1 MNWNTKTANIIQIKK
16 YARVLGVSDMMAHVL
31 VNRGLSIEVA
41 QALLENPAMLLE
53 APEDII
59 GAEAAAAKIMEYL
72 QKPGAEIWVFADY
85 DVDGI
90 TSGYVITDFL
100 RRASDNEVFVY
111 YPDREEHYGL
121 NMNFCNNI
129 VARKEQDGVDILV
142 VTVDNGVAALKE
154 IERLQQGGVEV
165 VVTDHHQ
172 PQATLPNCIVCDPHV
187 SEESAGH
194 HLAGVGVAW
203 KVCQLID
210 NAMDL
215 DIIHEYLFAVAIGTV
230 ADVMPMTH
238 ENMAL
243 VNMGLDQLNSKID
256 CPNAFQVFKGHIEKD
271 TLTATDIAWD
281 VAPKLNACGRMGDI
295 EQAAVLFYMNDSE
308 KQEIIDAI
316 LNIIEVNE
324 ERKSHTKRAERAI
337 DKMNF
342 DNDYVCIFDANDYP
356 AGIAGPVAG
365 KIAVKFNKPAFV
377 LQGEEVLT
385 GSARSA
391 GGISLQ
397 ALLAIELQKGNIV
410 SFGGHDAACGLS
422 IKAEMVDAFRQSIN
436 ETISQM
442 IENSEVTAVETE
454 LIIDAEISLAELNNN
469 VLKEIN
475 ILPYDKNTFAAPV
488 FSLNNLE
495 VISTKRSKN
504 NPNNICFTLKDMCG
518 NMAQIWAW
526 KFGDLYESIGE
537 PERIDL
543 AGSID
548 KDFMSKYKCTLKVV
562 DMRAAS

>member
-16 YARVLGVSDMMAHVL
+16 YARVLGVSDIMARVL

-111 YPDREEHYGL
+111 YPDRTEHYGL

-342 DNDYVCIFDANDYP
+342 NNDYVCIFDANDYP

-365 KIAVKFNKPAFV
+365 KIAEKFNKPAFV
-377 LQGEEVLT
+377 LQGEEVLI

-422 IKAEMVDAFRQSIN
+422 VKADMVDAFRQSMN

-454 LIIDAEISLAELNNN
+454 LLIDAEITLAELNNN

-475 ILPYDKNTFAAPV
+475 ILPYDKNSFAAPV
-488 FSLNNLE
+488 FSLSNLE

-504 NPNNICFTLKDMCG
+504 NPNNICFTLKDAYG
-518 NMAQIWAW
+518 NMSQIWAW

-562 DMRAAS
+562 DIRAAS

>member
-53 APEDII
+53 APEDIV

-337 DKMNF
+337 EKMNF
-342 DNDYVCIFDANDYP
+342 DNDCVCIFEANDYP
-356 AGIAGPVAG
+356 AGIVGPVAG
-365 KIAVKFNKPAFV
+365 KLAEKFNKPAFV
-377 LQGEEVLT
+377 LQGEKVLI

-422 IKAEMVDAFRQSIN
+422 VKADMVDAFRQSMN

-442 IENSEVTAVETE
+442 IENSEVTVVEPE
-454 LIIDAEISLAELNNN
+454 LFIDAEITLAELNNN

-504 NPNNICFTLKDMCG
+504 NPNNICLTLKDAYG
-518 NMAQIWAW
+518 NMSQIWAW
-526 KFGDLYESIGE
+526 KFGDLYEALGE

>member
-16 YARVLGVSDMMAHVL
+16 YARVLGVSDMMARVL

-230 ADVMPMTH
+230 ADIVPMTH

-342 DNDYVCIFDANDYP
+342 NNDYVCIFDANDYP

-365 KIAVKFNKPAFV
+365 KIAEKFNKPAFV
-377 LQGEEVLT
+377 LQGEEVLI

-422 IKAEMVDAFRQSIN
+422 IKADMVDTFRQSMN

-454 LIIDAEISLAELNNN
+454 LLIDAEITLAELNNN

-504 NPNNICFTLKDMCG
+504 NPNNICFTLKDAYG
-518 NMAQIWAW
+518 NMSQIWAW
-526 KFGDLYESIGE
+526 KFGDLYEALGE

>member
-1 MNWNTKTANIIQIKK
+1 MKWSTKNANIIQIKK
-16 YARVLGVSDMMAHVL
+16 YARVLGVSDMMARVL
-31 VNRGLSIEVA
+31 VNRGLNIEAA
-41 QALLENPAMLLE
+41 QALIENPAVLLE
-53 APEDII
+53 TPEDIF

-90 TSGYVITDFL
+90 TSGYVMTDFL
-100 RRASDNEVFVY
+100 RRASDNEAFVY
-111 YPDREEHYGL
+111 YPDRSEHYGL
-121 NMNFCNNI
+121 NMRFCDSI

-142 VTVDNGVAALKE
+142 VTVDNGIAALKE
-154 IERLQQGGVEV
+154 IKRLQQGGVEI

-172 PQATLPNCIVCDPHV
+172 PQATLPNCIICDPHV
-187 SEESAGH
+187 NEDSAGH

-230 ADVMPMTH
+230 ADVMPMTK

-243 VNMGLDQLNSKID
+243 VNMGLDQLNSNID
-256 CPNAFQVFKGHIEKD
+256 CPKAFQVFKGHIDKD
-271 TLTATDIAWD
+271 MLTATDIAWD

-295 EQAAVLFYMNDSE
+295 EEAAVLFYMNDSE

-337 DKMNF
+337 EKMNF
-342 DNDYVCIFDANDYP
+342 DNDYVCIFEANDYP
-356 AGIAGPVAG
+356 SGIAGPVAG
-365 KIAVKFNKPAFV
+365 KIAEKFNKPAFV
-377 LQGEEVLT
+377 LQGKEVLI

-397 ALLAIELQKGNIV
+397 ALLNIELQKGNIV
-410 SFGGHDAACGLS
+410 SFGGHDAACGLN
-422 IKAEMVDAFRQSIN
+422 IKADMVDTFRQSMN
-436 ETISQM
+436 ESIAAMMES
-442 IENSEVTAVETE
+442 NEVAVEEPE
-454 LIIDAEISLAELNNN
+454 LIIDAEISLGEINNN
-469 VLKEIN
+469 VLKELN
-475 ILPYDKNTFAAPV
+475 LVPYDKNTFAAPT
-488 FSLNNLE
+488 FALNNLE

-504 NPNNICFTLKDMCG
+504 NPNNICFTLKDMQG
-518 NMAQIWAW
+518 NMSQIWAW
-526 KFGDLYESIGE
+526 KFGDKYEALGQ

-548 KDFMSKYKCTLKVV
+548 KDFMSKNKCTLKVI
-562 DMRAAS
+562 DLRAAS